1 MEQIVSGARST
12 SENAWDSG
20 DLVIS
25 FTCGRSEFEH
35 CFEISWQQ
43 LKIVDGVASLNI
55 RILPNRSDML
65 IFWSATVCS
74 GRKTNLR
81 FNHYTHGKSVTQ
93 DLSLSRGLS
102 KW

>member
-1 MEQIVSGARST
+1 MEQIVSDARSA

-20 DLVIS
+20 DLVVS
-25 FTCGRSEFEH
+25 FSCGRSGFER
-35 CFEISWQQ
+35 CCEISWQQ

-65 IFWSATVCS
+65 IFWSAIVCS
-74 GRKTNLR
+74 ERKTNLR
-81 FNHYTHGKSVTQ
+81 FNHYAHGKRVTQ
-93 DLSLSRGLS
+93 DLSLAMGLS

>member
-1 MEQIVSGARST
+1 MEQIVSDARSA
-12 SENAWDSG
+12 SQNAWDSG

-25 FTCGRSEFEH
+25 FSCGCSGFER

-43 LKIVDGVASLNI
+43 LKIVDGVASLNT

-65 IFWSATVCS
+65 IFWSATVYS

-81 FNHYTHGKSVTQ
+81 FNHYTHGNIVTQ